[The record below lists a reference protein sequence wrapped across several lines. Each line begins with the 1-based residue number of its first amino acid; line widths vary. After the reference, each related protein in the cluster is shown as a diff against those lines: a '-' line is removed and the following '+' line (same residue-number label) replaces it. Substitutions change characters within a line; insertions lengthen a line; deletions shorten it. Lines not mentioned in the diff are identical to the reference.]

1 MKIGCVVMAAGKS
14 SRFGSNKLL
23 ADLGGVP
30 LLCRTLE
37 HLPFH
42 RLDRVVT
49 VASSP
54 RVAALC
60 QSWPVSVVLYPGG
73 PQSETIRRGIEAMDD
88 MDGCVFMPGDQ
99 PLCRPDSFVRLLDAF
114 SAQPSHAFRF
124 SPAVFAPLSGS
135 CKGSRGVWLHCA
147 ARAKLPALSRQNI
160 PGNCG
165 TPTPLRLWSRSPP
178 LLPSSFESHLLR
190 CCIKQRRFFCT
201 ELQLDLSTVSSI

>member
-37 HLPFH
+37 HLPFQ

-49 VASSP
+49 VASSAQ
-54 RVAALC
+54 VAALC
-60 QSWPVSVVLYPGG
+60 QGWPVSVVLYPGG

-114 SAQPSHAFRF
+114 SEQPSRAFRLSYAGQGA
-124 SPAVFAPLSGS
+124 SPVIFPHRLF
-135 CKGSRGVWLHCA
+135 
-147 ARAKLPALSRQNI
+147 PALGQLQEEQGGMAALRSQGETAGLI
-160 PGNCG
+160 QAEYPWELWDAD
-165 TPTPLRLWSRSPP
+165 TPQALEKIAAA
-178 LLPSSFESHLLR
+178 FAE
-190 CCIKQRRFFCT
+190 FF
-201 ELQLDLSTVSSI
+201 